1 MKLLSLNTVRKA
13 LAERSLSEFIRLHW
27 LQIDPSDYVHGW
39 HIDLICEHLEA
50 ANRGEIRK
58 PDQHP
63 AAPHEVHIGG
73 RSLAGLDLGA
83 TEGPIDEVAAMPAWR
98 SRRMVFTTSGARKLS
113 RSRSWRPC
121 SAPLFMP
128 SLAKRDLALSGKH
141 M

>member
-58 PDQHP
+58 LLINIPPRHMKSISVAVAWPAWTWAQQKGPLMRSPLCQHGD
-63 AAPHEVHIGG
+63 AVKETLDVAQYTHSLGRISGALDIGG
-73 RSLAGLDLGA
+73 QDPRTG
-83 TEGPIDEVAAMPAWR
+83 VNVR
-98 SRRMVFTTSGARKLS
+98 Q
-113 RSRSWRPC
+113 
-121 SAPLFMP
+121 
-128 SLAKRDLALSGKH
+128 
-141 M
+141 